1 MSFALWTYTMRQ
13 TKEKRTISQ
22 SRGLRNRSANC
33 LVLVCSRSIKAQPF
47 STSFWT
53 TNIIKLTNFWDET
66 IMFPWVSAVAAPEW
80 FLSGRK
86 PPWNGRHPDC
96 TLVRGE
102 RQQFKWGFLST
113 SCLFSSPEAWRG
125 PDNFSLIEKMLF
137 RGAYGHRD
145 PQDYLIRWR
154 GYNAVISITKSC

>member
-1 MSFALWTYTMRQ
+1 MRR
-13 TKEKRTISQ
+13 TKQKQAIFQ
-22 SRGLRNRSANC
+22 SLGLHERNVNC
-33 LVLVCSRSIKAQPF
+33 LVLRPYFCSRSIKVYPF
-47 STSFWT
+47 STFFLNT
-53 TNIIKLTNFWDET
+53 EYYHLKINFWDET

-113 SCLFSSPEAWRG
+113 SCLFSLPEARRG

-137 RGAYGHRD
+137 RGPYGHRR

-154 GYNAVISITKSC
+154 GYNAVISIAKSC